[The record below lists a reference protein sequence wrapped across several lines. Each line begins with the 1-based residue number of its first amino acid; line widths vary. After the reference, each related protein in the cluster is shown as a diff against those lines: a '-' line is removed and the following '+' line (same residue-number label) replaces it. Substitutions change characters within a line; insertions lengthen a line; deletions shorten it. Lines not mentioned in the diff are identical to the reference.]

1 MKTEAT
7 WGGMFVRWVFAVVL
21 VLLTFNPSGW
31 SYHHWAMK
39 NLKEFSPAKAVVG
52 ALLLCLWVLFLRAA
66 FQSLGKLGVA
76 LSVVVVASF
85 VWLFA
90 DWGWLDPARPGVLGW
105 IALVALGLVLGFG
118 LSWSILRRRLTGQVD
133 VEAPERA

>member
-1 MKTEAT
+1 MKAGAS
-7 WGGMFVRWVFAVVL
+7 WGGFFLRIVFAVVL
-21 VLLTFNPSGW
+21 VLLTYNPSGT

-39 NLKEFSPAKAVVG
+39 SLKEFSPAKAVVG

-66 FQSLGKLGVA
+66 IQSLGKVGVA
-76 LSVVVVASF
+76 LSVLVIASF

-90 DWGWLDPARPGVLGW
+90 DWGWFDPSRAGVLSW
-105 IALVALGLVLGFG
+105 IALVSLGLVLGFG

-133 VEAPERA
+133 VEAPETV

>member
-1 MKTEAT
+1 MKAEAG
-7 WGGMFVRWVFAVVL
+7 WGGFFARIVFAVVL

-31 SYHHWAMK
+31 SYHHWAMS

-52 ALLLCLWVLFLRAA
+52 ALLLTLWVLFLRAA
-66 FQSLGKLGVA
+66 LQSLGKLGVA
-76 LSVVVVASF
+76 LSVLVVAAF

-90 DWGWLDPARPGVLGW
+90 DWGLLDPSRPRVMGW

-118 LSWSILRRRLTGQVD
+118 FSWSILRRRLTGQVD
-133 VEAPERA
+133 VEAPEST

>member
-1 MKTEAT
+1 
-7 WGGMFVRWVFAVVL
+7 
-21 VLLTFNPSGW
+21 
-31 SYHHWAMK
+31 
-39 NLKEFSPAKAVVG
+39 
-52 ALLLCLWVLFLRAA
+52 VLFLRAA